1 MEINL
6 NKKSETSYYY
16 SKDGLTFGPFL
27 IHELIEKIDA
37 ETLVY
42 REGIEWTNANKIE
55 ELIIYFNKKKSS
67 ENNSTTV
74 VKKQEVNKKNKVD
87 MFVMSKSLFFE
98 SYQLSQIRERLLSIS
113 DGKWALIQTTSF
125 KNPQTALVLSIIFG
139 FYGIDRFYIGN
150 IGLGVLKLFTCGGLG
165 IWTIVDWFIIQKAAR
180 QKNYSK
186 IITML

>member
-27 IHELIEKIDA
+27 IHELIDKIDA

-42 REGIEWTNANKIE
+42 REGIEWTNANNIE
-55 ELIIYFNKKKSS
+55 ELNIYFKNKKLN
-67 ENNSTTV
+67 ENNSTAV
-74 VKKQEVNKKNKVD
+74 VKKQDANKINKVD
-87 MFVMSKSLFFE
+87 MFVMSKSFFFE
-98 SYQLSQIRERLLSIS
+98 SYQLPLIREKLLSIS
-113 DGKWALIQTTSF
+113 DGKWSIIQITSF

-165 IWTIVDWFIIQKAAR
+165 IWTIVDWFIIQKATR